1 MRQRRANAGGAA
13 TSQPAAEDSLTL
25 TTQARDQRLYHA
37 VLAYRDGKYDAAEGA
52 ARRLV
57 AAAPNFFPAVLLLG
71 MVAARTGRAGEGIEW
86 LRKAVGLDR
95 RSVEAHNELAGLLRA
110 EGRSD
115 EAVAEAKHAVRLQPD
130 DPGSHN
136 NLGLSYLTAGRVP
149 LAINHF
155 KQAIALRSDAAMFH
169 HNLGLAFEQQSRDLE
184 ALAAFRHAL
193 SLDSGHAETFTHL
206 GRLLYQHGEP
216 EEAARCYERA
226 AVLQPDATI
235 AAINRAEALI
245 QHGRAVEAELCLRRA
260 LAADARSD
268 LGHQVLG
275 VLLQRLG
282 RFDEATASLE
292 RAIELQPKRISA
304 YVALVRSK
312 RIGPA
317 DDQLVQGM
325 LALVDDGTLTGHDR
339 SRLHY
344 ALGKAYDD
352 LGDCASAIRQFDRA
366 HVIEVD
372 HMRHGGRFFD
382 RRNHKAGVDRTI
394 AGFTA
399 GFFVHRRA
407 EGAASDLPVL
417 IVGMPRS
424 GTTLV
429 EQILSSHREIGG
441 AGELSF
447 WTDRRALAGLALS
460 GALQSDRLRRLA
472 DDYIALLRAAA
483 PAARRVT
490 DKMPANFLVLGLV
503 HLVLPQARIIHC
515 RRNPIDTCLSIYAT
529 AFGNPLDFAHDRRD
543 IVFYYEQYDRLMT
556 HWREVLPADCLF
568 EIDYEALVADPAAVT
583 RAMIAFCGLDWD
595 DACLS
600 PEHSDHIIMT
610 PSVWQARQPVY
621 RDAADRW
628 RRYESW
634 LGDFRRLQDEAP
646 SDR

>member
-1 MRQRRANAGGAA
+1 MRQGRANAGGAA
-13 TSQPAAEDSLTL
+13 TSQPAAEDSLSL
-25 TTQARDQRLYHA
+25 TTQARDQRLYDA
-37 VLAYRDGKYDAAEGA
+37 VLAYRDGKYDAAEAA
-52 ARRLV
+52 ARRL
-57 AAAPNFFPAVLLLG
+57 AATAPDFFPAVLLLG
-71 MVAARTGRAGEGIEW
+71 MVAARTGRGAEGIEW

-95 RSVEAHNELAGLLRA
+95 RSVEAHNELAGVLRA

-115 EAVAEAKHAVRLQPD
+115 EAVAEAKHAVRLAPD

-155 KQAIALRSDAAMFH
+155 KQAIALRRDAAMFH
-169 HNLGLAFEQQSRDLE
+169 HNLGLAFERQSRDLE
-184 ALAAFRHAL
+184 AIAAFRHAL
-193 SLDSGHAETFTHL
+193 SLDVGHPETFTHL

-245 QHGRAVEAELCLRRA
+245 QHGRAVEAALCLRRA
-260 LAADARSD
+260 LAADPRSD

-292 RAIELQPKRISA
+292 RAIALQPKRISA
-304 YVALVRSK
+304 YVALVRGK

-317 DDQLVQGM
+317 DDQLLQGM
-325 LALVDDGTLTGHDR
+325 LALVDDGTLSGHDR

-344 ALGKAYDD
+344 ALGKAWDD
-352 LGDCASAIRQFDRA
+352 LGDCASAIRHFDRA
-366 HVIEVD
+366 HAIEAD
-372 HMRHGGRFFD
+372 QMRRAGRSFD
-382 RRNHKAGVDRTI
+382 RRAHKAGVDRTI

-399 GFFVHRRA
+399 DFFLHRWA
-407 EGAASDLPVL
+407 EASAGDLPVL
-417 IVGMPRS
+417 VVGMPRS

-429 EQILSSHREIGG
+429 EQILSSHRNIGG

-447 WTDRRALAGLALS
+447 WTDRQALAGLALS
-460 GALQSDRLRRLA
+460 GGLHPDRLRRLA
-472 DDYIALLRAAA
+472 DEYIALLRAAA

-503 HLVLPQARIIHC
+503 HLALPQARIIHC
-515 RRNPIDTCLSIYAT
+515 RRNPIDTCLSIYST
-529 AFGNPLDFAHDRRD
+529 AFGNPLDFAHDRGD
-543 IVFYYEQYDRLMT
+543 IVFYYEQYARLMT
-556 HWREVLPADCLF
+556 HWRQALPAACLF
-568 EIDYEALVADPAAVT
+568 EMDYEALVANPESVT

-600 PEHSDHIIMT
+600 PERNEHIIMT

-628 RRYESW
+628 SRYESW
-634 LGDFRRLQDEAP
+634 LGDFRRLRDEAA